1 MATFPLSLKRLKTER
16 PIHMTAEQKHQLD
29 ELGYVVL
36 RNLMDSDFLRAAQQR
51 VDELYEQEGDASGS
65 EFKQEPQSKR
75 LANVVNKGEV
85 FLRVINTPEVLE
97 SMAHVLGPTFKLSS
111 LNVRSADPHSDWVQP
126 LHIDGGGL
134 PDEKGYYI
142 GNSIW
147 ILDDFTVDNGATR
160 LIPGSHRW
168 RQKPTDVLTDLT
180 APHPQEILLTGRAGT
195 VVVMNSHLWHGG
207 TANRTG
213 SPRRAMHAYYT
224 RSDKPQQ
231 LYQKK
236 YLDPGLQARLAPEL
250 RKLLALEDPDNDE
263 TSSRITGL
271 SGFLK

>member
-1 MATFPLSLKRLKTER
+1 
-16 PIHMTAEQKHQLD
+16 MTAEQKQQLD
-29 ELGYVVL
+29 EQGYVVL
-36 RNLMDSDFLRAAQQR
+36 TNLMDSNFLRAAQRR
-51 VDELYEQEGDASGS
+51 VDELYDQEGDSSGA

-75 LANVVNKGEV
+75 LANVVNKGEI
-85 FLRVINTPEVLE
+85 FLRVINNTEVLE
-97 SMAHVLGPTFKLSS
+97 CMAHVLGPKFKLSS

-134 PDEKGYYI
+134 PDEKGYYVC
-142 GNSIW
+142 NSIW

-160 LIPGSHRW
+160 LIPGSHHW
-168 RQKPTDVLTDLT
+168 NQKPTDVLADLT
-180 APHPQEILLTGRAGT
+180 APHPQEILLTGSAGT

-213 SPRRAMHAYYT
+213 RPRRAMHAYYT

-236 YLDPGLQARLAPEL
+236 YLDPDLQARVSPQL
-250 RKLLALEDPDNDE
+250 RKLLALDDSENDE
-263 TSSRITGL
+263 ISSRITGL

>member
-1 MATFPLSLKRLKTER
+1 
-16 PIHMTAEQKHQLD
+16 MTTEQKQQLD
-29 ELGYVVL
+29 EQGYIVL
-36 RNLMDSDFLRAAQQR
+36 PDLMDPDFLRAAQRR
-51 VDELYEQEGDASGS
+51 VDKLYEQEGDPSGA

-75 LANVVNKGEV
+75 LENVVNKGEI
-85 FLRVINTPEVLE
+85 FLRVINTLEVLE
-97 SMAHVLGPTFKLSS
+97 CMAHVLGPKFKLSS

-134 PDEKGYYI
+134 PDENGFYVC
-142 GNSIW
+142 NSIW
-147 ILDDFTVDNGATR
+147 ILDDFTVENGATR

-168 RQKPTDVLTDLT
+168 NQKPANVLADLT
-180 APHPQEILLTGRAGT
+180 ARHPQEILLTGNAGT
-195 VVVMNSHLWHGG
+195 VVVMNSHLWNGG

-213 SPRRAMHAYYT
+213 RPRRAMHAYYT

-236 YLDPGLQARLAPEL
+236 YLDQDLQARLSTQL
-250 RKLLALEDPDNDE
+250 RKLLALDDPENDE
-263 TSSRITGL
+263 ISSRITGL

>member
-1 MATFPLSLKRLKTER
+1 MTTEQ
-16 PIHMTAEQKHQLD
+16 EQQLD
-29 ELGYVVL
+29 AQGYVVL
-36 RNLMDSDFLRAAQQR
+36 PDLMDPDFLCAAQRR
-51 VDELYEQEGDASGS
+51 VDELYAQEGDASGS
-65 EFKQEPQSKR
+65 EFKQEPQSQR

-85 FLRVINTPEVLE
+85 FLRVISTPEVLE
-97 SMAHVLGPTFKLSS
+97 CMAHVLGRKFKLSS

-134 PDEKGYYI
+134 PDERGDYVC
-142 GNSIW
+142 NSIW
-147 ILDDFTVDNGATR
+147 ILDDFTVENGATR

-168 RQKPTDVLTDLT
+168 NQKPADVLADLT
-180 APHPQEILLTGRAGT
+180 APHPQEILMTGTAGT

-213 SPRRAMHAYYT
+213 RPRRAMHAYYT

-236 YLDPGLQARLAPEL
+236 YLDPDLQARISPQL
-250 RKLLALEDPDNDE
+250 RKLLALDDPENDE
-263 TSSRITGL
+263 ISSRITGL

>member
-1 MATFPLSLKRLKTER
+1 
-16 PIHMTAEQKHQLD
+16 MTAEQKLQLD
-29 ELGYVVL
+29 EQGYVVL
-36 RNLMDSDFLRAAQQR
+36 PDLMDADFLSAARRR

-65 EFKQEPQSKR
+65 EFKLEPQSKR

-97 SMAHVLGPTFKLSS
+97 CMAHVLGPKFKLSS

-134 PDEKGYYI
+134 PDEKGYYVC
-142 GNSIW
+142 NSIW
-147 ILDDFTVDNGATR
+147 ILDDFTTENGATR

-168 RQKPTDVLTDLT
+168 NQKPTDVLTDLT
-180 APHPQEILLTGRAGT
+180 ARHPQEILMTGRAGT
-195 VVVMNSHLWHGG
+195 VTVMNSHLWHGG
-207 TANRTG
+207 TANRTAR
-213 SPRRAMHAYYT
+213 PRRAIHAYYT

-236 YLDPGLQARLAPEL
+236 YLDPDLQSRLSIQL
-250 RKLLALEDPDNDE
+250 RNLLALDDPENDE
-263 TSSRITGL
+263 ISSRITGL

>member
-1 MATFPLSLKRLKTER
+1 MSPFRYRCSVLNSDSQIL
-16 PIHMTAEQKHQLD
+16 MTASQRKQLD
-29 ELGYVVL
+29 EQGYVVL
-36 RNLMDSDFLRAAQQR
+36 PDLMDAEFLDAARRR
-51 VDELYEQEGDASGS
+51 VDELYEQEGDEAGS

-97 SMAHVLGPTFKLSS
+97 CMAHVLGPRFKLSS

-126 LHIDGGGL
+126 LHVDGGNL
-134 PDEKGYYI
+134 PDDKGYSVC
-142 GNSIW
+142 NSIW
-147 ILDDFTVDNGATR
+147 ILDDFTVQNGATR

-168 RQKPTDVLTDLT
+168 NQRPIDVLTDLT
-180 APHPQEILLTGRAGT
+180 APHPQEILITGRAGT

-207 TANRTG
+207 TANRTNR
-213 SPRRAMHAYYT
+213 PRRAMHAYYT

-236 YLDPGLQARLAPEL
+236 YLTPDLQAGLSPPL
-250 RKLLALEDPDNDE
+250 RKLLSLDDPENDE
-263 TSSRITGL
+263 ISSKITGL

>member
-1 MATFPLSLKRLKTER
+1 
-16 PIHMTAEQKHQLD
+16 MTANQKQKLD
-29 ELGYVVL
+29 EQGYVVL
-36 RNLMDSDFLRAAQQR
+36 PDLMDAEFLDAARRR
-51 VDELYEQEGDASGS
+51 VDELYEQEGDEAGC

-75 LANVVNKGEV
+75 LANVVNKGEI

-97 SMAHVLGPTFKLSS
+97 CMAHVLGPRFKLSS

-126 LHIDGGGL
+126 LHVDGGDL
-134 PDEKGYYI
+134 PDERGCSVC
-142 GNSIW
+142 NSIW
-147 ILDDFTVDNGATR
+147 ILDDFTVENGATR

-168 RQKPTDVLTDLT
+168 NQRPIDVLTDLT
-180 APHPQEILLTGRAGT
+180 APHPQEILMTGRAGT

-207 TANRTG
+207 TANRTNR
-213 SPRRAMHAYYT
+213 PRRAMHAYYT

-236 YLDPGLQARLAPEL
+236 YLTPDLQARLSPPL
-250 RKLLALEDPDNDE
+250 RKLLSLDDPENDE
-263 TSSRITGL
+263 ISSKITGL